1 MWVYD
6 SSQIGQNACCVARH
20 RFTELFPTLAGDSS
34 AAAAAGAATVA
45 TTVPPPLV
53 GHVDSVHYSYHSR
66 AVFLFAGETVY
77 ELVAAAAGGGGGGDA
92 AAAAA
97 AAETG
102 RWWRGVVEAGPWYN
116 IWYDICDVE

>member
-1 MWVYD
+1 MTRRVVCTQVWVYD
-6 SSQIGQNACCVARH
+6 SAEIGRNACCVARH
-20 RFTELFPTLAGDSS
+20 RFSQLFPTLDSS
-34 AAAAAGAATVA
+34 SSDASSAPTS
-45 TTVPPPLV
+45 TPQPPAPLL

-77 ELVAAAAGGGGGGDA
+77 ELVAAGAGGE
-92 AAAAA
+92 AA

-102 RWWRGVVEAGPWYN
+102 RWWLGVVPVGSWYN

>member
-6 SSQIGQNACCVARH
+6 SSEIGRNACCVARR
-20 RFTELFPTLAGDSS
+20 RFTELFPTLSGGDSS
-34 AAAAAGAATVA
+34 SASGGRSTAR
-45 TTVPPPLV
+45 PPLV

-77 ELVAAAAGGGGGGDA
+77 ELVPAGAGGDA
-92 AAAAA
+92 AAAAV
-97 AAETG
+97 ETG
-102 RWWRGVVEAGPWYN
+102 RWWRGIAEAGPWYN